1 MEQTSEQEE
10 KKKLGY
16 TEVQYEAVFRTYPL
30 PLHPKTLNY

>member
-16 TEVQYEAVFRTYPL
+16 TEVQYEAAFRTYPL